1 MLVVVLLVLTVG
13 DAPGTVRATARSSC
27 SDHRPFSAKA
37 TKSRVA
43 LRPLKICGFWRP
55 DTIAGGCLPD
65 ISRNDAS
72 LSAIPASL
80 DALCNKKDM
89 EGKGSSFTGEKWTVQ
104 VPTAISDID
113 RYFFLRLSAS
123 SVCSRTKLCSRRGS
137 DFSIGDGARDELE
150 RCRTLLAD
158 LRDSYLISRYSES
171 SIRADCW
178 ASSRLRR
185 LST

>member
-1 MLVVVLLVLTVG
+1 MMLHSAQSQRRWTHFAQKRYEG
-13 DAPGTVRATARSSC
+13 EGFE
-27 SDHRPFSAKA
+27 FS
-37 TKSRVA
+37 
-43 LRPLKICGFWRP
+43 
-55 DTIAGGCLPD
+55 
-65 ISRNDAS
+65 
-72 LSAIPASL
+72 
-80 DALCNKKDM
+80 
-89 EGKGSSFTGEKWTVQ
+89 GEKWTVQ

-113 RYFFLRLSAS
+113 RYFFLRLSASCLLSAS